1 MKSYMYSVLSIA
13 LAVGALSG
21 CTGSDPSPVIP
32 AKGPVASAEDQRT
45 PQSDALTS
53 QESGL
58 VSQADSEPDSTPKPD
73 L

>member
-1 MKSYMYSVLSIA
+1 MKSYMYSALGIA
-13 LAVGALSG
+13 LAVGVLSG
-21 CTGSDPSPVIP
+21 CTGSDTGPIVP
-32 AKGPVASAEDQRT
+32 AQGPVASAEDQRT

-58 VSQADSEPDSTPKPD
+58 VSRANSEPDPTPKPD

>member
-1 MKSYMYSVLSIA
+1 MKSYMYSGLSIA
-13 LAVGALSG
+13 LAVGVLSG
-21 CTGSDPSPVIP
+21 CTGSDTGPVIP

-58 VSQADSEPDSTPKPD
+58 VSQVNSEPNPTPKPD

>member
-1 MKSYMYSVLSIA
+1 MKSYMYSALSIA
-13 LAVGALSG
+13 LAVGVLSG
-21 CTGSDPSPVIP
+21 CTGSDTGPIVP

-45 PQSDALTS
+45 SQSDALTS

-58 VSQADSEPDSTPKPD
+58 VSRANSEPDPTPKPD